1 MLSVQIPKILVT
13 IVNVFE
19 KKFILRF
26 DGCSKGNPG
35 LAGAGAVL
43 YYNEDEI
50 WADYQFLGNQTN
62 NQAEYNGLLL
72 GLNYAVNSNIGSLYV
87 EGDSS
92 LVINQMTGKFKC
104 ESPNI
109 IDLYTKAKQ
118 LETKFDFI
126 QFNHIYRNLNT
137 RADEL
142 ANLAIQKHK

>member
-1 MLSVQIPKILVT
+1 MPKILVT
-13 IVNVFE
+13 IGNLFE
-19 KKFILRF
+19 KRFILRF

-35 LAGAGAVL
+35 IAGAGAVL
-43 YYNEDEI
+43 YYNDDEI
-50 WADYQFLGNQTN
+50 WSGYKFLGNQTN

-72 GLNYAVNSNIGSLYV
+72 GLDYAVNLNIGSIYV
-87 EGDSS
+87 EGDSL

-109 IDLYTKAKQ
+109 INLYNKAKH

-126 QFNHIYRNLNT
+126 EFNHIYRNLNK

-142 ANLAIQKHK
+142 ANIAIENK